1 MAKIIGLFMKK
12 SMKMSNTSIDA
23 AEGRVNLKN
32 KWIMDKP
39 YEVHNS
45 SIMRKKLQA
54 GKGRLNQKNVGLQLL
69 LNNLRKR

>member
-23 AEGRVNLKN
+23 AEGRVNLKD
-32 KWIMDKP
+32 KWINDKP